1 MKKPLLMA
9 FFAVA
14 TTVAS
19 AQMSNQEITSIKP
32 ADGTPAY
39 FTTQEE
45 LDAKKQDKIAKLK
58 TLIIEAAGDKEKQTY
73 LRQELWRMENA
84 TVRTANPKN

>member
-1 MKKPLLMA
+1 MKKPLLLA
-9 FFAVA
+9 LFAIA

-19 AQMSNQEITSIKP
+19 AQVSKEEITSIKP

-58 TLIIEAAGDKEKQTY
+58 IMITEASGDEAKQTY

-84 TVRTANPKN
+84 AVRNSNPKN